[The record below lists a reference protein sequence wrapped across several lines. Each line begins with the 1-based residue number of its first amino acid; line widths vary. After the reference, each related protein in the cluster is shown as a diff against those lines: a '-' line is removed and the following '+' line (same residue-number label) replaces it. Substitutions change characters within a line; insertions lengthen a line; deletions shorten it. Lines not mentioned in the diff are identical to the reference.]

1 MTAKMYPIALL
12 GVLMSV
18 TCLAEQKIAVLAL
31 FKDKVLVTIDG
42 QRRIINVGKTSPEGV
57 TLISANSKQ
66 ATMRADGKTVT
77 LNLGAGAAVY
87 DGEAKNRKLEV
98 LITKDK
104 QGMFSTEAVIN
115 GTATVAALVDTGA
128 SEVAMNR
135 KMAEKLQ
142 LNLSSGTRQAVDT
155 AGGQA
160 NSQEIMLDSIKVGT
174 IELHNV
180 SALIVDSSGMDN
192 YILLGMSFLGRL
204 KMINNPSHLLLVYSG
219 EKK

>member
-1 MTAKMYPIALL
+1 ML
-12 GVLMSV
+12 
-18 TCLAEQKIAVLAL
+18 
-31 FKDKVLVTIDG
+31 
-42 QRRIINVGKTSPEGV
+42 
-57 TLISANSKQ
+57 
-66 ATMRADGKTVT
+66 T
-77 LNLGAGAAVY
+77 LNLGAGATVY
-87 DGEAKNRKLEV
+87 DTDAKNRKLQV

-115 GTATVAALVDTGA
+115 GTATVAALIDTGA

-142 LNLSSGTRQAVDT
+142 LNLSNGIRQAVDT

-160 NSQEIMLDSIKVGT
+160 NSQEIMLDSVKVGS
-174 IELHNV
+174 IELHHV

-204 KMINNPSHLLLVYSG
+204 KMINNPNHLLLVYAG
-219 EKK
+219 DKK